1 VKTFKICE
9 YLAKLQARA
18 WLSHVLCAVANT
30 LLKDEESTQDSH
42 VLVCYFVKYSL
53 ILNFFSLTHQQSIW
67 TPPHWCLN
75 LHHPPIFTLN
85 ALSAATLPVFPG
97 LGQAPN
103 SAGLPTQ

>member
-1 VKTFKICE
+1 VKTFKIGE

-53 ILNFFSLTHQQSIW
+53 ILNFFHSHTNN
-67 TPPHWCLN
+67 PFG
-75 LHHPPIFTLN
+75 HHPIGASTSIIPQFLH
-85 ALSAATLPVFPG
+85 
-97 LGQAPN
+97 
-103 SAGLPTQ
+103 